1 MRPSRILNSYKRRTN
16 KFTQELLSYTFLGVL
31 RPIDESRLMRDTK
44 MIRLFLLLLPFLKGA
59 YASDINI
66 TDCFVKF
73 RNNANLTLDA
83 SGLVNGNGGNVPSSG
98 IMNAVGFTYETC
110 LSQCGSGTQNPTW
123 ANISQQFGAWLL
135 PYLALIS
142 QLPFGA
148 RHRVD
153 NLMSAIL
160 IVGSPV
166 LAGYSMILT
175 ILNANWI
182 SRQFDNL
189 SFPNTK
195 SAVRI
200 LISLQQSPLRISNEH
215 SLLSSLVVLP
225 DNDDWWP
232 YTADFLDYT
241 HTWSIA
247 SVTTIGWVIAA
258 YLLTV
263 ASSLSDVPSNINSNG
278 QGTGSVW
285 LWLIPIVIGWLQLS
299 PKCDYARVRK
309 AMDNADAMAFVATD
323 DSDGVIK
330 ASDLSEKRAVSIDTN
345 IENPSSPDEMLT
357 PPVYNY
363 ARAILWSRSAED
375 VFDAFRI
382 ASNNAKIHKPVTTG
396 ATWKNVNRRDFIDPS
411 NRKGNAS
418 EVNAYCRL
426 PRYPGRSPWATGM
439 FSRMFVASLLPLALQ
454 WATTG
459 AAVLVVY
466 FTPTVGLGC
475 RSLGY
480 LIYGALAT
488 IIWAML
494 VMSSILSHYASSY
507 SDRPRSPF
515 SSVAVR
521 LVKAVSNLLRWGGK
535 LVAIV
540 NAIWIIAAGML
551 QFTSVYDNCYCN
563 SSVLGRGAQYAY
575 DIIVF
580 DSLDLSQTKAAWFGA
595 LALAGSTSL
604 GFIFYMSL
612 LTDLVPI

>member
-1 MRPSRILNSYKRRTN
+1 MLTI
-16 KFTQELLSYTFLGVL
+16 FLE
-31 RPIDESRLMRDTK
+31 IT
-44 MIRLFLLLLPFLKGA
+44 LFLLLPFLKGA
-59 YASDINI
+59 YASNVNI
-66 TDCFVKF
+66 THCFI
-73 RNNANLTLDA
+73 NLQTYANQTLNA
-83 SGLVNGNGGNVPSSG
+83 SGLVYSNGEIVSSSD
-98 IMNAVGFTYETC
+98 IMKAVGLTYYTC
-110 LSQCGSGTQNPTW
+110 YHHCGSEAESPTW

-175 ILNANWI
+175 VLNANWI
-182 SRQFDNL
+182 SRRFDNL

-200 LISLQQSPLRISNEH
+200 LISLQQSPLRISNEN

-232 YTADFLDYT
+232 TIADFLDYT

-247 SVTTIGWVIAA
+247 SATTIAWVVVA

-299 PKCDYARVRK
+299 PKCDYTRVRK

-323 DSDGVIK
+323 DLGGVVK
-330 ASDLSEKRAVSIDTN
+330 ASDLSEMRALSIDTDMD
-345 IENPSSPDEMLT
+345 NPSSPDETLT

-363 ARAILWSRSAED
+363 ARAISWSRSAED
-375 VFDAFRI
+375 VFNAFRI

-396 ATWKNVNRRDFIDPS
+396 ATWKNANRRNFIEPS

-418 EVNAYCRL
+418 EVDAYCRL
-426 PRYPGRSPWATGM
+426 PRYAVRSPWATGM

-466 FTPTVGLGC
+466 FTPTV
-475 RSLGY
+475 
-480 LIYGALAT
+480 
-488 IIWAML
+488 
-494 VMSSILSHYASSY
+494 
-507 SDRPRSPF
+507 
-515 SSVAVR
+515 VR
-521 LVKAVSNLLRWGGK
+521 
-535 LVAIV
+535 IV
-540 NAIWIIAAGML
+540 
-551 QFTSVYDNCYCN
+551 
-563 SSVLGRGAQYAY
+563 
-575 DIIVF
+575 
-580 DSLDLSQTKAAWFGA
+580 
-595 LALAGSTSL
+595 
-604 GFIFYMSL
+604 
-612 LTDLVPI
+612 

>member
-1 MRPSRILNSYKRRTN
+1 
-16 KFTQELLSYTFLGVL
+16 
-31 RPIDESRLMRDTK
+31 MRDTK
-44 MIRLFLLLLPFLKGA
+44 KIRLFLLLLPFLKGA
-59 YASDINI
+59 YASNINI
-66 TDCFVKF
+66 TDCFIQF
-73 RNNANLTLDA
+73 RYHANQSLDP
-83 SGLVNGNGGNVPSSG
+83 SGLVNGNGGNVSSSD
-98 IMNAVGFTYETC
+98 IMNAVGFTYQIC

-160 IVGSPV
+160 TVGSPV

-182 SRQFDNL
+182 SRRFDDL

-195 SAVRI
+195 YAVRI
-200 LISLQQSPLRISNEH
+200 LISLQQNPLRISNED

-232 YTADFLDYT
+232 TIADFLDYT

-247 SVTTIGWVIAA
+247 SVTSVAWVVVA
-258 YLLTV
+258 YLLTI

-323 DSDGVIK
+323 DGVVK
-330 ASDLSEKRAVSIDTN
+330 ASDLSERRAVSIDTN
-345 IENPSSPDEMLT
+345 MESPSSPHEMLT

-363 ARAILWSRSAED
+363 ARAIPWSQSAED
-375 VFDAFRI
+375 VFNTFRI
-382 ASNNAKIHKPVTTG
+382 ASDNIRIHKPVTTG
-396 ATWKNVNRRDFIDPS
+396 ATWKNANRRNFIEPS
-411 NRKGNAS
+411 NRRGNAS
-418 EVNAYCRL
+418 DVNAYCRP
-426 PRYPGRSPWATGM
+426 PRYAVRSPWATGM
-439 FSRMFVASLLPLALQ
+439 FFRMFVASLLPLALQ

-488 IIWAML
+488 IVWAML

-515 SSVAVR
+515 SSITICLAKV
-521 LVKAVSNLLRWGGK
+521 VSNLLRWGGK

-540 NAIWIIAAGML
+540 NAIWIIVAGML
-551 QFTSVYDNCYCN
+551 QFTSIYDNCYCN

-575 DIIVF
+575 DIVVF
-580 DSLDLSQTKAAWFGA
+580 DGLDLNQTKAAWFGA

-612 LTDLVPI
+612 LTDLVPIY